1 MRATRERILHAA
13 LGLFIEKGLEETTI
27 SEITRAADV
36 GKGTFFTYF
45 PNKESVLAHVAE
57 LLVERMEASARAA
70 RAGGG
75 TVHDTLKAL
84 FRPGIEWHEA
94 NPELSRFLG
103 QAFLR
108 HTAYAEADRSNV
120 GRLATLIAAEVADAQ
135 TRGELTRTVPVV
147 QAAIA
152 IFGTYFGSIAAWHID
167 QRSGGL
173 AALFDG
179 SLGIVI
185 RGLRR

>member
-27 SEITRAADV
+27 SEITEAADV

-45 PNKESVLAHVAE
+45 PSKESVLAHVAE
-57 LLVERMEASARAA
+57 LLLERMEASARAA
-70 RAGGG
+70 KGAGG
-75 TVHDTLKAL
+75 TIHETLRAL
-84 FRPGIEWHEA
+84 FGPGIEWHEA
-94 NPELSRFLG
+94 NPELSRLLG
-103 QAFLR
+103 LAFLR

-120 GRLATLIAAEVADAQ
+120 GRLAALVATEVADAQ
-135 TRGELTRTVPVV
+135 ARGELTRTVPVA
-147 QAAIA
+147 QAAISV
-152 IFGTYFGSIAAWHID
+152 FGTYFGAIAAWHID
-167 QRSGGL
+167 ERRGSLG
-173 AALFDG
+173 ALFNG